1 MMTSSNQ
8 MTNIDPEKFIA
19 ELNKLKMAPEE
30 RKIADAQELGEKIGK
45 VIANIILLLAI
56 PTIIWSVLTFIFA
69 LNIAW
74 VKVFGAYF
82 LFNLFKNIIVNS
94 LKK

>member
-1 MMTSSNQ
+1 MTK
-8 MTNIDPEKFIA
+8 IDLEKFIA
-19 ELNKLKMAPEE
+19 EE
-30 RKIADAQELGEKIGK
+30 RKLAAAEELAKQFGELLGSI
-45 VIANIILLLAI
+45 IILLVI

>member
-1 MMTSSNQ
+1 
-8 MTNIDPEKFIA
+8 MTNQITPEQFIS
-19 ELNKLKMAPEE
+19 ELNKLKMSPEE
-30 RKIADAQELGEKIGK
+30 RKIANAQELGEKVDK
-45 VIANIILLLAI
+45 VITNIILLLAL

-82 LFNLFKNIIVNS
+82 LFNLFKNIIINS
-94 LKK
+94 LKKK

>member
-1 MMTSSNQ
+1 MTFSSQ

-19 ELNKLKMAPEE
+19 ELNKLKMTPEE
-30 RKIADAQELGEKIGK
+30 RKLAAAEELAKQFGELLGSI
-45 VIANIILLLAI
+45 IILLLI
-56 PTIIWSVLTFIFA
+56 PTIIWSILTFIFA
-69 LNIAW
+69 INIAW

>member
-1 MMTSSNQ
+1 MTFSNQ
-8 MTNIDPEKFIA
+8 MTKIDLEKFIA
-19 ELNKLKMAPEE
+19 EE
-30 RKIADAQELGEKIGK
+30 RKLAAAEELAKQFGELLGS
-45 VIANIILLLAI
+45 IILLFAF
-56 PTIIWSVLTFIFA
+56 PTIIWLVLTFIFA